1 MKPTANQLQQRLV
14 GTFGSNVQVTDDSHH
29 HIGHAGAQGGGHY
42 SVQII
47 SEQFNQLSTL
57 QRHRLVYQAV
67 ADWMPNQIH
76 ALSIQ
81 AKTPTEI

>member
-1 MKPTANQLQQRLV
+1 MKPTAYELQQRFIA
-14 GTFGSNVQVTDDSHH
+14 TFGSNVQVTDNSHQ

-47 SEQFNQLSTL
+47 SEQFNRLSTL
-57 QRHRLVYQAV
+57 QRHRLVYQTV
-67 ADWMPNQIH
+67 TDWIPNQIH